1 MPKNRIAVMAL
12 CAMLA
17 PQAWAQKADAPTKK
31 LYCWDDKGQRVCSDA
46 LPAEAVNRARQEIS
60 AKSGMQT
67 AEVQRAMTEEE
78 RAIAASEDMQRR
90 VDLLAAE
97 TRRRTD
103 QAMLLSYPNEEEL
116 GRVFTERTG
125 IVDNSIRTSRFN
137 VASLREGLVTLL
149 QTAGDREL
157 AGQPVAPDMADNIRR
172 RHAELLRQRRLQSSF
187 ERQRQELDLE
197 VADTMRRYR
206 EMKGIGSSPEPA
218 APASPVAATGQG

>member
-1 MPKNRIAVMAL
+1 MR
-12 CAMLA
+12 
-17 PQAWAQKADAPTKK
+17 
-31 LYCWDDKGQRVCSDA
+31 
-46 LPAEAVNRARQEIS
+46 
-60 AKSGMQT
+60 T

-78 RAIAASEDMQRR
+78 RAIAASEDVQRR
-90 VDLLAAE
+90 VDLAAAE

-116 GRVFTERTG
+116 ARVFTDRTG

-157 AGQPVAPDMADNIRR
+157 AGQTVAPEMADNIRR

-197 VADTMRRYR
+197 VADIMQRYR
-206 EMKGIGSSPEPA
+206 RMKGIDTPPRNLLRR
-218 APASPVAATGQG
+218 

>member
-1 MPKNRIAVMAL
+1 MPKNRIALMAL
-12 CAMLA
+12 CVALA
-17 PQAWAQKADAPTKK
+17 PQAWAQKADAPAKK
-31 LYCWDDKGQRVCSDA
+31 LYCWNDNGQRVCSDA
-46 LPAEAVNRARQEIS
+46 LPAEAVNRARQEIN
-60 AKSGMQT
+60 AKSGMRT

-78 RAIAASEDMQRR
+78 RAIAASEDVQRQ
-90 VDLLAAE
+90 VDQLAAE

-116 GRVFTERTG
+116 GRVFTERTA

-157 AGQPVAPDMADNIRR
+157 AGQPVAPEVADNIRR

-197 VADTMRRYR
+197 IADIMQRYR
-206 EMKGIGSSPEPA
+206 KMKGLDTPPSSESSA
-218 APASPVAATGQG
+218 ALTGGGQR